1 MISRITSAMLAFLL
15 GIPLCLCCVVQAA
28 PVADMGT
35 CSACHKFAEPE
46 QEVPVQP
53 SGPGHDGACCKK
65 SLHRNLSPDT
75 VTAPRLVLV
84 DLQAWVWL
92 RPENF
97 FFFSWLEEQSH
108 EALAVADPAPPRFA
122 APLFQQHCALLL

>member
-28 PVADMGT
+28 PVAELET
-35 CSACHKFAEPE
+35 CSACHKFAETE
-46 QEVPVQP
+46 GELPVQP
-53 SGPGHDGACCKK
+53 LTPGHDGMCCHK
-65 SLHRNLSPDT
+65 SFHRDLSPDT

-92 RPENF
+92 RPEIF
-97 FFFSWLEEQSH
+97 TLSFWLEKQSL
-108 EALAVADPAPPRFA
+108 ETLAGADPAPPRFE
-122 APLFQQHCALLL
+122 APLFHQHCALLL